1 MCFSPFLLLIWG
13 KTLPTFFFV
22 VHIVVL
28 WILSVWLLGLL
39 YIKVRQLKILMLSE
53 FPNTIISALLGLGIT
68 DSKMNIFLMGLKYVQ
83 LIKMK
88 GE

>member
-1 MCFSPFLLLIWG
+1 M
-13 KTLPTFFFV
+13 
-22 VHIVVL
+22 VHIAVL

-53 FPNTIISALLGLGIT
+53 FPNTIINALLGLGIT
-68 DSKMNIFLMGLKYVQ
+68 DSKMNILFLMGLKYVQ

>member
-1 MCFSPFLLLIWG
+1 M
-13 KTLPTFFFV
+13 
-22 VHIVVL
+22 VHIAVL

-53 FPNTIISALLGLGIT
+53 FPNSIINALLALGIT
-68 DSKMNIFLMGLKYVQ
+68 DSKMNILFLMGLKSVQ
-83 LIKMK
+83 VIKMK

>member
-1 MCFSPFLLLIWG
+1 MLFTISVTDLG
-13 KTLPTFFFV
+13 KNSTNFFFV
-22 VHIVVL
+22 AHIAVL

-68 DSKMNIFLMGLKYVQ
+68 DSKMNILFLMGLKYVQ